1 MNPMNLPAAE
11 GARQPP
17 KLLDQAAAKMRV
29 LPYSKRTERAYL
41 DWFVSNCNEAL
52 TGGRM
57 PNKPIWT
64 ILRILAKMPAH
75 FCLPTMD
82 ARLLR
87 SRRPLPRWKREKLPF
102 VRQGGQ

>member
-41 DWFVSNCNEAL
+41 DWFKL
-52 TGGRM
+52 Q
-57 PNKPIWT
+57 
-64 ILRILAKMPAH
+64 
-75 FCLPTMD
+75 
-82 ARLLR
+82 R
-87 SRRPLPRWKREKLPF
+87 SVDWRSHAE
-102 VRQGGQ
+102 